1 MQEKVQVRSYRE
13 LEALLFIAGQEGI
26 GLDELSYVLKEPTA
40 DVFAAIQLLNQQFEE
55 DNHSPYIILEL
66 GNQFVLSTKKELNP
80 LLKEYA
86 QSPLSAKLSQAAL
99 ETLAIIAYKQPVTR
113 TEIETIRG
121 VKTTGSIQKL
131 IALQLIQEMGRVDG
145 PGRAILYGTTEYFMN
160 YFGIKN
166 LTELPDIEQMS
177 ADLADDSTFDL
188 FDGIVDEELDEGE

>member
-1 MQEKVQVRSYRE
+1 MRSYRE

-55 DNHSPYIILEL
+55 DSHSPYIILEL

-131 IALQLIQEMGRVDG
+131 IALQFIQEMGRVDG

>member
-1 MQEKVQVRSYRE
+1 MRSYRE

-26 GLDELSYVLKEPTA
+26 GLDDLSYVLKEPTA

>member
-1 MQEKVQVRSYRE
+1 MRSYRE

-55 DNHSPYIILEL
+55 DSHSPYIILEL

-80 LLKEYA
+80 LIREYA

-166 LTELPDIEQMS
+166 LTELPDLEQMS

>member
-1 MQEKVQVRSYRE
+1 MRSYRE

-55 DNHSPYIILEL
+55 DSHSPYIILEL
-66 GNQFVLSTKKELNP
+66 GNQFVLSTKKELSP

-188 FDGIVDEELDEGE
+188 FDGIVDEELGEGE

>member
-1 MQEKVQVRSYRE
+1 MRSYRE

-40 DVFAAIQLLNQQFEE
+40 DVFAAVQLLNQQFEE
-55 DNHSPYIILEL
+55 DSHSPYIILEL

-131 IALQLIQEMGRVDG
+131 IALQFIQEMGRVDG

-166 LTELPDIEQMS
+166 LTELPDLEQMS

>member
-1 MQEKVQVRSYRE
+1 MRSYRE

>member
-1 MQEKVQVRSYRE
+1 MRSYRE

-40 DVFAAIQLLNQQFEE
+40 DVFAAIQLLNQQFEK

-131 IALQLIQEMGRVDG
+131 IALQLIQQMGRVDG

>member
-1 MQEKVQVRSYRE
+1 MRSYRE

-55 DNHSPYIILEL
+55 DSHSPYIILEL

-131 IALQLIQEMGRVDG
+131 IALQFIQEMGRADG

-166 LTELPDIEQMS
+166 LTELPDLEQMS

>member
-1 MQEKVQVRSYRE
+1 MRSYRE

-66 GNQFVLSTKKELNP
+66 GNQFVLSKKELNP

>member
-1 MQEKVQVRSYRE
+1 MRSYRE

-40 DVFAAIQLLNQQFEE
+40 DVFAAIQLLDQQFEE
-55 DNHSPYIILEL
+55 DSHSPYIILEL

-166 LTELPDIEQMS
+166 LTELPDLEQMS

>member
-1 MQEKVQVRSYRE
+1 MRSYRE

-55 DNHSPYIILEL
+55 DSHSPYIILEL
-66 GNQFVLSTKKELNP
+66 GNQFVLSTKKELSP

-99 ETLAIIAYKQPVTR
+99 ETLAIIAYKQPITR

-166 LTELPDIEQMS
+166 LTELPDLEQMS
-177 ADLADDSTFDL
+177 ADLADDSKFDL

>member
-1 MQEKVQVRSYRE
+1 MRSYRE

-55 DNHSPYIILEL
+55 DSHSPYIILEL
-66 GNQFVLSTKKELNP
+66 GNQFVLSTKKELSP

-131 IALQLIQEMGRVDG
+131 IALQFIQEMGRVDG

-166 LTELPDIEQMS
+166 LTELPDLEQMS

>member
-1 MQEKVQVRSYRE
+1 MRSYRE

-26 GLDELSYVLKEPTA
+26 GLDDLSYVLKEPTA

-55 DNHSPYIILEL
+55 DSHSPYIILEL

>member
-1 MQEKVQVRSYRE
+1 MRSYRE

-55 DNHSPYIILEL
+55 DSHSPYIILEL

>member
-1 MQEKVQVRSYRE
+1 MRSYRE

-40 DVFAAIQLLNQQFEE
+40 DVFAAVQLLNQQFEE
-55 DNHSPYIILEL
+55 DSHSPYIILEL

-166 LTELPDIEQMS
+166 LTELPDLEQMS

>member
-1 MQEKVQVRSYRE
+1 MRSYRE

-55 DNHSPYIILEL
+55 DSHSPYIILEL

-166 LTELPDIEQMS
+166 LTELPDLEQMS

>member
-1 MQEKVQVRSYRE
+1 MRSYRE

-55 DNHSPYIILEL
+55 DSHSPYIILEL
-66 GNQFVLSTKKELNP
+66 GNQFVLSTKKELSP

-131 IALQLIQEMGRVDG
+131 IALQFIQEMGRADG

-166 LTELPDIEQMS
+166 LTELPDLEQMS
-177 ADLADDSTFDL
+177 ADLADDTTFDL

>member
-1 MQEKVQVRSYRE
+1 MRSYRE

-55 DNHSPYIILEL
+55 DSHSPYIILEL
-66 GNQFVLSTKKELNP
+66 GNQFVLSTKKELSP

-131 IALQLIQEMGRVDG
+131 IALQFIQEMGRADG

-166 LTELPDIEQMS
+166 LTELPDLEQMS

-188 FDGIVDEELDEGE
+188 FDGIVDEELEEGE

>member
-1 MQEKVQVRSYRE
+1 MRSYRE

-55 DNHSPYIILEL
+55 DSHSPYIILEL

-99 ETLAIIAYKQPVTR
+99 ETLAIIAYKQPITR

>member
-1 MQEKVQVRSYRE
+1 MRSYRE

-55 DNHSPYIILEL
+55 DSHSPYIILEL

-131 IALQLIQEMGRVDG
+131 IALQFIQEMGRVDG

-166 LTELPDIEQMS
+166 LTELPDLEQMS

>member
-1 MQEKVQVRSYRE
+1 VRSYRE

>member
-1 MQEKVQVRSYRE
+1 MRSYRE

-26 GLDELSYVLKEPTA
+26 GLDDLSYVLKEPTA

-166 LTELPDIEQMS
+166 LTELPDLEQMS

>member
-1 MQEKVQVRSYRE
+1 MRSYCE

-55 DNHSPYIILEL
+55 DSHSPYIILEL
-66 GNQFVLSTKKELNP
+66 GNQFVLSTKKELSP

-131 IALQLIQEMGRVDG
+131 IALQFIQEMGRADG

-166 LTELPDIEQMS
+166 LTELPDLEQMS

>member
-1 MQEKVQVRSYRE
+1 MRSYRE

-55 DNHSPYIILEL
+55 DSHSPYIILEL

-113 TEIETIRG
+113 TEIEIIRG

-131 IALQLIQEMGRVDG
+131 IALQFIQEMGRVDG

-166 LTELPDIEQMS
+166 LTELPDLEQMS

>member
-1 MQEKVQVRSYRE
+1 MRSYRE

-40 DVFAAIQLLNQQFEE
+40 DVFAAIQLLNRQFEE
-55 DNHSPYIILEL
+55 DSHSPYIILEL

-131 IALQLIQEMGRVDG
+131 IALQFIQEMGRADG

-166 LTELPDIEQMS
+166 LTELPDLEQMS

>member
-1 MQEKVQVRSYRE
+1 MRSYRE

-55 DNHSPYIILEL
+55 DSHSPYIILEL
-66 GNQFVLSTKKELNP
+66 GNQFVLSTKKELSP

-131 IALQLIQEMGRVDG
+131 IALQFIQEMGRADG

-166 LTELPDIEQMS
+166 LTELPDLEQMS

>member
-1 MQEKVQVRSYRE
+1 MRSYRE

-55 DNHSPYIILEL
+55 DSHSPYIILEL
-66 GNQFVLSTKKELNP
+66 GNQFILSTKKELNP

-131 IALQLIQEMGRVDG
+131 IALQFIQEMGRVDG

-166 LTELPDIEQMS
+166 LTELPDLEQMS

>member
-1 MQEKVQVRSYRE
+1 MRSYRE

-40 DVFAAIQLLNQQFEE
+40 DVFAAIQLLDQQFEE
-55 DNHSPYIILEL
+55 DSHSPYIILEL

-131 IALQLIQEMGRVDG
+131 IALQFIQEMGRVDG

-166 LTELPDIEQMS
+166 LTELPDLEQMS

>member
-1 MQEKVQVRSYRE
+1 M
-13 LEALLFIAGQEGI
+13 FIAGQEGI

-55 DNHSPYIILEL
+55 DSHSPYIILEL
-66 GNQFVLSTKKELNP
+66 GNQFVLSTKKELSP

-131 IALQLIQEMGRVDG
+131 IALQFIQEMGRADG

-166 LTELPDIEQMS
+166 LTELPDLEQMS

>member
-1 MQEKVQVRSYRE
+1 MRSYRE

-55 DNHSPYIILEL
+55 DSHSPYIILEL

-166 LTELPDIEQMS
+166 LTELPDLEQMS
-177 ADLADDSTFDL
+177 ADLADDSTFNL